1 MAEVEDF
8 IYEYEGQQRE
18 ILLYLYQLFTADL
31 GLESKIR
38 YRIPFYYGRSWICY
52 TNPVKK
58 EGIELVFLRGNE
70 LSNEQGLLESKGRK
84 QVLGVTFSKL
94 ADIPEETLLEV
105 LQEAMLLDETV
116 AYASKRKK
124 G

>member
-1 MAEVEDF
+1 MSEAEDF

-18 ILLYLYQLFTADL
+18 ILLYLHQLLTMDL

-84 QVLGVTFSKL
+84 QVLGVTFRKL
-94 ADIPEETLLEV
+94 TDIPEETLFEV
-105 LQEAMLLDETV
+105 LQEAILLDETV